1 MIVLSRGG
9 VIRSIQNWNKQL
21 LPTRVKKNQAA
32 YDRAYYF
39 VMRFDGNSGSQ
50 AEVRRTLALDPRMVR
65 FSVVKLADKLETVV
79 KV

>member
-1 MIVLSRGG
+1 MLILNRGG
-9 VIRSIQNWNKQL
+9 VIRSIQNWDKRL

-32 YDRAYYF
+32 YDRAYHF
-39 VMRFDGNSGSQ
+39 VMRFDGNAAAQ